1 MEKIELRSA
10 DQVLREGH
18 TSKGNQ
24 PKWQQGN
31 LWYKADHM
39 GYEALAEVLASEML
53 KRSTATDFIVYEPVS
68 IELDGKP
75 TAGCVS
81 RNFRADHEVLV
92 PLERLHRMYAG
103 RGLAKTLAGMETAEA
118 RLRYTVDF
126 VVDTT
131 HLDGFGRYL
140 ADMLW
145 LDAFLLNEDRHTNNI
160 AVVLDERIDTF
171 RLCPYFDHGLSFLSD
186 LNDYPLGDDLY
197 ACIAKVQAKPFAA
210 DFNEQADAASDL
222 YGTGLRFR
230 FTRAEVRDMI
240 LQSGAL
246 YSKEILDRAERVVLE
261 QMRKYQALFS
271 NLS

>member
-1 MEKIELRSA
+1 MTVKRIELRSA

-24 PKWQQGN
+24 PKWQKGS

-39 GYEALAEVLASEML
+39 GYEALAEILASEML
-53 KRSTATDFIVYEPVS
+53 KRSTATNFIVYEPVS

-81 RNFRADHEVLV
+81 HNFRAGHEVLV

-103 RGLAKTLAGMETAEA
+103 RGLAKTLAGMDPAEA
-118 RLRYTVDF
+118 RIRYTVDF
-126 VVDTT
+126 VVNTT
-131 HLDGFGRYL
+131 NLNNFGRYL

-160 AVVLDERIDTF
+160 AVVLDEHTDTF

-186 LNDYPLGDDLY
+186 LNDYPLEDDVY
-197 ACIAKVQAKPFAA
+197 ACIAKAKAKPFAA
-210 DFNEQADAASDL
+210 DFNEQADAASAL
-222 YGTGLRFR
+222 YGTGLRFH
-230 FTRAEVRDMI
+230 FTRTDIHGML
-240 LQSGAL
+240 LQSGEL
-246 YSKEILDRAERVVLE
+246 YSKAILDRVERVVLE
-261 QMRKYQALFS
+261 QMRKYDVLFGA
-271 NLS
+271 